1 MDGIMERYQGSESEV
16 FIDTIGENK
25 VTQIGTKA
33 FLSCK
38 SVKKLVLSDRIDRI
52 GDWAFAHMQNL
63 QLLELPCH
71 EINLGRKVFLGCE
84 ALRQIRIRGDES
96 GNQGTPFFMASA
108 VRVLKNDVLCKP
120 QEAGKKKNHE
130 KWINAYDKSLFQFL
144 EEPDEA
150 GFEPVFIGWFHVED
164 TDEQLSRYLEKR
176 RRDKTELVFQR
187 LLYPAYLE
195 EEKKKAL
202 YGYLRE
208 HMPKEEE
215 QAVEKKE
222 QATAFMLLCEP
233 EGEYGKDIRYMKI
246 MEQGGILTPE
256 LIRLLLREM
265 PDASP
270 EITAFLLRKQAQPQQ
285 KTDFFEELQL

>member
-96 GNQGTPFFMASA
+96 GNQGTPFFMVSRRGYGRAASP
-108 VRVLKNDVLCKP
+108 LS
-120 QEAGKKKNHE
+120 GK
-130 KWINAYDKSLFQFL
+130 
-144 EEPDEA
+144 
-150 GFEPVFIGWFHVED
+150 
-164 TDEQLSRYLEKR
+164 
-176 RRDKTELVFQR
+176 
-187 LLYPAYLE
+187 
-195 EEKKKAL
+195 EKKGQNRAGISKASL
-202 YGYLRE
+202 SCLFRGR
-208 HMPKEEE
+208 KEES
-215 QAVEKKE
+215 A
-222 QATAFMLLCEP
+222 
-233 EGEYGKDIRYMKI
+233 
-246 MEQGGILTPE
+246 
-256 LIRLLLREM
+256 LRIFKG
-265 PDASP
+265 AY
-270 EITAFLLRKQAQPQQ
+270 AKG
-285 KTDFFEELQL
+285 